1 MAYQM
6 EFDFGEEH
14 APEHQCVRRPPAI
27 DRLSDMMVDS
37 DVPPLVI
44 SRLIAGEIVSA
55 MRSMVHEGKGWR
67 RVPQRDLMNRIKGC
81 RELHRHL
88 MHSERSSPRDQ
99 LDLDGMQF
107 RFVFDRIVEL
117 FKTALNAAGIDDD
130 FARSVMVHF
139 ESQIEGNGERLQ
151 LELGKYENTEATGA
165 RTLPPTTAGLKHF
178 QNQ

>member
-117 FKTALNAAGIDDD
+117 FKTALNDAG
-130 FARSVMVHF
+130 V
-139 ESQIEGNGERLQ
+139 QIEGNGERLQ